1 MTARREANNRENSSS
16 SLSSHEIAHEK
27 WVTPTKQKL
36 NKRIFEHLGTGD
48 HTQVAN
54 LIVTKMGNDLKY
66 IGRRIR
72 IHVYCGKDI
81 GTAS

>member
-1 MTARREANNRENSSS
+1 MTARREANNRNNSSS
-16 SLSSHEIAHEK
+16 SLSSHEKAHEK
-27 WVTPTKQKL
+27 RVTPTKQKV

-54 LIVTKMGNDLKY
+54 LIVTKMGNDLN
-66 IGRRIR
+66 ILAGGSG
-72 IHVYCGKDI
+72 YCGKDI